1 MNARARAFRGKAA
14 IVGVGET
21 AYYKHGKSPDPE
33 FVLVL
38 KAILAACR
46 DAGIDPK
53 RIDGFSSFSDD
64 RNDPS
69 RLAAALGV
77 DELRF
82 SNMQWGGGG
91 GGGAAATGNAAAAI
105 AAGMADMV
113 VVYRGLAQGQYG
125 RFGVG
130 AGYGQALGHQMVSG
144 EAAFRLPYGL
154 IAPAHRHALKVV
166 RFMHDHGVTQDAL
179 KAVALASYRH
189 AQNNPRAV
197 MYGRPLDEKTYD
209 ASRWI
214 VEPFHLFDCCQ
225 ENDGA
230 AALILVSAEQA
241 RDMAQRPAYLLAAAQ
256 GSQYRCGSAS
266 FNAPDLATAGFKTVA
281 PRLYEMADVTPKDVD
296 AVQAYEHFTG
306 GVVMSL
312 AEHGFFEPEE
322 ANDVLKVEN
331 LLAPYGSLPL
341 NTSGGNLAEC
351 YMHGLGLQ
359 IEAVRQIRGESP
371 NQVKDC
377 NVGLVI
383 AGPLVTP
390 VSSLIV
396 GSEAVL

>member
-1 MNARARAFRGKAA
+1 MSGNSNGLRGRVA

-21 AYYKHGKSPDPE
+21 TYYKHGKSPDPE
-33 FVLVL
+33 FMLAL
-38 KAILAACR
+38 KAILNACA
-46 DAGIDPK
+46 DAGIDP
-53 RIDGFSSFSDD
+53 REIDGFCSFSDD

-77 DELRF
+77 HDLRLA
-82 SNMQWGGGG
+82 NMQWGGGG

-105 AAGMADMV
+105 AAGAANVV
-113 VVYRGLAQGQYG
+113 VVYRALAQGEFG

-130 AGYGQALGHQMVSG
+130 AGYGQAIGDKTVSG

-154 IAPAHRHALKVV
+154 IAPVHRHVLKVR
-166 RFMHDHGVTQDAL
+166 RFMHEHSVKQEAL
-179 KAVALASYRH
+179 RAIALTSYRH
-189 AQNNPRAV
+189 AQSNPRAI
-197 MYGRPLDEKTYD
+197 MRGRPLDEKTYD
-209 ASRWI
+209 ESRWI
-214 VEPFHLFDCCQ
+214 VEPFHLYDCCQ

-230 AALILVSAEQA
+230 AALVLVSADRA
-241 RDMAQRPAYLLAAAQ
+241 RHAAKKAAYILGVAQ

-266 FNAPDLATAGFKTVA
+266 FNTPDFGSANFKTVT
-281 PRLYEMADVTPKDVD
+281 PRLYEMARVGPADIGV
-296 AVQAYEHFTG
+296 VQAYEHFTG

-312 AEHGFFEPEE
+312 SEHGFFAPEE
-322 ANDVLKVEN
+322 ANDFLKVEN
-331 LLAPYGSLPL
+331 LVAPSGRLPL

-359 IEAVRQIRGESP
+359 IEAVRQIRGESV
-371 NQVKDC
+371 NQVVKSDL
-377 NVGLVI
+377 GLVI

-396 GSEAVL
+396 GSEATL